1 MKRDVELVRV
11 LECNSEGRIVMKQ
24 QTGIRTQSPMPKSL
38 QSVRCSPYY
47 PNANRRDK
55 ANEIQIRMMGKEEGK
70 RVRPIERLPP
80 FREHTIKDNVVE
92 NGAATA
98 HLLSE
103 ETADV
108 ALGIGWENG
117 ILIARYGDECNNER
131 VYGPQGICREND
143 ARTEDVLPEARS
155 TRESLFI
162 PLSRRQRHC
171 SK

>member
-1 MKRDVELVRV
+1 MKRDDELVRSF
-11 LECNSEGRIVMKQ
+11 EWRNERHIVMEQ
-24 QTGIRTQSPMPKSL
+24 ETGIRAQSPMLKSL
-38 QSVRCSPYY
+38 QRLRCPSCY
-47 PNANRRDK
+47 PNANRRGK
-55 ANEIQIRMMGKEEGK
+55 ANEIQIRMTGKEEGK

-80 FREHTIKDNVVE
+80 FREHTIKDNVVK

-98 HLLSE
+98 HLLSK

-108 ALGIGWENG
+108 ALGIRRENG
-117 ILIARYGDECNNER
+117 ILIACYSDECYNER